1 MTNVENF
8 LDYFSKHCQVCFPA
22 IQQTHL
28 NHKESFEELAEI
40 TLGWAE
46 GHLGKNWCKPLADG
60 YLHFLMDVTRSQ
72 IEYERRGHYLNKS
85 YEDVFE
91 RVYDNPEFMNLY
103 HWGVFVSGFAW
114 EHLIKIYDL
123 YRRSFLPCLNPN
135 GGRLL
140 ELGSGSGVWSL
151 LSTHFL
157 PQWTSHGIDI
167 SKKSIELSTAMA
179 KNSRLENK
187 VQFKAHDALT
197 FKGNE
202 KYNAGISC
210 FLMEHLEKPQLLLE
224 NLASNL
230 VPRSYAFVIAA
241 LTAAEIDH
249 IYEFRRESEIV
260 SMAEE
265 AGFRVISMYS
275 SAPSQR
281 VLQAFNANSHRFLP
295 RSLALILQKRK
306 NDIW

>member
-1 MTNVENF
+1 MLNLEKF
-8 LDYFSKHCQVCFPA
+8 LDYFSQHCQVYFPA
-22 IQQTHL
+22 IQNTHL
-28 NHKESFEELAEI
+28 NHRKSFEELAPI
-40 TLGWAE
+40 MLNWAKN
-46 GHLGKNWCKPLADG
+46 HLGENWCKLLADG

-72 IEYERRGHYLNKS
+72 IEYEYRGSYLNKS
-85 YEDVFE
+85 YNEVFD
-91 RVYDNPEFMNLY
+91 RVYNNPGFMNLY
-103 HWGVFVSGFAW
+103 HWGVFVSLFAW
-114 EHLIKIYDL
+114 EHHLRIYDL
-123 YRRSFLPCLNPN
+123 YRKSFLPCLNPD

-157 PQWTSHGIDI
+157 PQWTSQGVDI
-167 SKKSIELSTAMA
+167 SGKSVELSTSMA
-179 KNSRLENK
+179 KNSGLSNK
-187 VQFKAHDALT
+187 VQFKACDALT
-197 FKGNE
+197 FQEDG

-210 FLMEHLEKPQLLLE
+210 FLMEHLEKPQLLLQNMAA
-224 NLASNL
+224 NLEY
-230 VPRSYAFVIAA
+230 RGYAFVIAA
-241 LTAAEIDH
+241 LTAAEVDH

-275 SAPSQR
+275 SAPSPR
-281 VLQAFNANSHRFLP
+281 VLQAFNGTPHRFLP

>member
-1 MTNVENF
+1 MTNFEKF
-8 LDYFSKHCQVCFPA
+8 LDYFSQHCQICFPA
-22 IQQTHL
+22 IQHTHL

-40 TLGWAE
+40 SLSWAKN
-46 GHLGKNWCKPLADG
+46 HLGENWCKPLADG

-72 IEYERRGHYLNKS
+72 IEYERRGSYMNKS
-85 YEDVFE
+85 YDDIFD
-91 RVYDNPEFMNLY
+91 RVYNNPKFMNLY

-123 YRRSFLPCLNPN
+123 YRKSFLPCLNPE

-140 ELGSGSGVWSL
+140 DLGSGSGIWSFL
-151 LSTHFL
+151 TTHFL
-157 PQWTSHGIDI
+157 PQWTSQGIDI
-167 SKKSIELSTAMA
+167 SEKSVELSTAMA
-179 KNSRLENK
+179 ENSGLGSK
-187 VQFKAHDALT
+187 IKFKTCDALK

-210 FLMEHLEKPQLLLE
+210 FLMEHLEQPQLLLQ
-224 NLASNL
+224 NMSSNL
-230 VPRSYAFVIAA
+230 EIRGYAFIIAA
-241 LTAAEIDH
+241 LTAAEVDH

-275 SAPSQR
+275 SAPSLHL
-281 VLQAFNANSHRFLP
+281 LQAFNSDSYRFLP